1 MAAFFQKNFPNLS
14 ASDTDSINSV
24 YPLMAPLPRHEA
36 YFPSASEAY
45 GESTFTCPGNYITK
59 KSALNNEKQ
68 IWNYRYD
75 VLSTENVE
83 KGLGVPHTF
92 ESPAIFGLGNARD
105 DVASS
110 YSTYNSN
117 IIPVMMAYY
126 LSFVRDLNPN
136 TFKYP
141 AAPDWES
148 FGEPTLEGSCLV
160 FQTNAT
166 HMEKIPQEQVLRCEF
181 WKGLAV
187 KMAQ

>member
-1 MAAFFQKNFPNLS
+1 
-14 ASDTDSINSV
+14 
-24 YPLMAPLPRHEA
+24 MAPLPRHEA

-45 GESTFTCPGNYITK
+45 GESTFTCPGNFISK
-59 KSALNNEKQ
+59 RSAMNNEKQ

-92 ESPAIFGLGNARD
+92 ESPAIFGLGNAKD
-105 DVASS
+105 DITSS

-117 IIPVMMAYY
+117 IIPVMMNYY

-141 AAPDWES
+141 AAPIWGG
-148 FGEPTLEGSCLV
+148 FGEPSLEGSRLV

-181 WKGLAV
+181 WRGLAF